1 MPNSEE
7 LKGLPLTKQVALVTG
22 AARGLGHEISRA
34 LLAAGA
40 QVALMGPNRDTIT
53 AAAAELG
60 GIAMPGSV
68 TSEEDVAAVFAAI
81 RERFGR
87 LDILVNNAGIGG
99 PAAPVEAVTRAQWD
113 EVMDINLTGAF
124 LCAKEAVKM
133 MKPVKRGKI
142 INISSMAG
150 RIGYALRSPY
160 GASKWGM
167 IGFSRALAA
176 ELGPHNVCVNAI
188 LPGAVE
194 GDRIDRVIRDR
205 AAAMGAEESAGR
217 RDYVA
222 AAALKRMV
230 RASDI
235 SSMVLH
241 LCGEAGE
248 NITGQA
254 IEISAGS
261 YL

>member
-1 MPNSEE
+1 MGHS
-7 LKGLPLTKQVALVTG
+7 LDGQVALVTG
-22 AARGLGHEISRA
+22 GARGLGYDISRA
-34 LLAAGA
+34 LIAEGA
-40 QVALMGPNRDTIT
+40 TVVMMARDPNIT
-53 AAAAELG
+53 AAAAAELG
-60 GIAMPGSV
+60 AVAMPGSV
-68 TSEEDVAAVFAAI
+68 TSEQDVAGIFAAI
-81 RERFGR
+81 NERFGR
-87 LDILVNNAGIGG
+87 FDILVNNAGIGG
-99 PAAPVEAVTRAQWD
+99 PAAPVEQVTAAQWS
-113 EVMDINLTGAF
+113 EVIDINLTGAF
-124 LCAKEAVKM
+124 LCAREAVKM
-133 MKPVKRGKI
+133 MKPAQRGRI
-142 INISSMAG
+142 VNISSMAG

-176 ELGPHNVCVNAI
+176 ELGAYNVCVNSV

-205 AAAMGAEESAGR
+205 AAAMDVPESAVRG
-217 RDYVA
+217 DYVKA
-222 AAALKRMV
+222 AVLRRMV

-235 SSMVLH
+235 SAMVVF
-241 LCGEAGE
+241 LCGEGGA

>member
-1 MPNSEE
+1 
-7 LKGLPLTKQVALVTG
+7 LVTG
-22 AARGLGHEISRA
+22 AARGLGYEISRA

-40 QVALMGPNRDTIT
+40 QVALMGPNRETIRK
-53 AAAAELG
+53 AAAELG

-81 RERFGR
+81 HERFGR

-99 PAAPVEAVTRAQWD
+99 PAAPVEEVTRAQWD
-113 EVMDINLTGAF
+113 EVIDINLTGAF

-133 MKPVKRGKI
+133 MKPVKRGRI

-150 RIGYALRSPY
+150 RIGYGLRSPY

-167 IGFSRALAA
+167 IGLSRALAV
-176 ELGPHNVCVNAI
+176 EMGPHNVCVNAV

-205 AAAMGAEESAGR
+205 AAAMGVDVAAVHH
-217 RDYVA
+217 DYVK
-222 AAALKRMV
+222 AAALGRMV

-235 SSMVLH
+235 SAMVLH
-241 LCGEAGE
+241 LCGEAGD

>member
-1 MPNSEE
+1 MPNSVT
-7 LKGLPLTKQVALVTG
+7 LPGQVALVTG
-22 AARGLGHEISRA
+22 AARGLGYEISRA
-34 LLAAGA
+34 LLDAGA
-40 QVALMGPNRDTIT
+40 QVVLMGPNRDTI
-53 AAAAELG
+53 AAAAAALG

-99 PAAPVEAVTRAQWD
+99 PAAPVEEVTRAQWD
-113 EVMDINLTGAF
+113 EVIDINLTGAF

-133 MKPVKRGKI
+133 MKPVKRGRI
-142 INISSMAG
+142 VNISSMAG

-176 ELGPHNVCVNAI
+176 ELGPHNVCVNAV

-205 AAAMGAEESAGR
+205 AAAMGVDESAVR
-217 RDYVA
+217 HDYVK
-222 AAALKRMV
+222 AAALGRMV

-235 SSMVLH
+235 SAMVLH
-241 LCGEAGE
+241 LCSEAGE

-254 IEISAGS
+254 IEISGGS

>member
-1 MPNSEE
+1 MSI
-7 LKGLPLTKQVALVTG
+7 LTNQVVLVTG
-22 AARGLGHEISRA
+22 AARGLGYEISRA

-81 RERFGR
+81 RDRFGR

-205 AAAMGAEESAGR
+205 AAAMGVEESAVR

-235 SSMVLH
+235 SNMVLH
-241 LCGEAGE
+241 LCGEAGD

>member
-1 MPNSEE
+1 MSNSVT
-7 LKGLPLTKQVALVTG
+7 LDGQVALVTG
-22 AARGLGHEISRA
+22 AARGLGFEISRA
-34 LLAAGA
+34 LLTAGA
-40 QVALMGPNRDTIT
+40 QVCLMGPNRETIT
-53 AAAAELG
+53 AAAAQLG

-68 TSEEDVAAVFAAI
+68 TSEEDVAAVFTAI
-81 RERFGR
+81 GERFGR

-99 PAAPVEAVTRAQWD
+99 PAAPLEQITLAQWN

-124 LCAKEAVKM
+124 LCSKYAVNR
-133 MKPVKRGKI
+133 MKPVKRGRI

-150 RIGYALRSPY
+150 RIGYGLRSPY
-160 GASKWGM
+160 CASKWGM
-167 IGFSRALAA
+167 IGLSRALAV
-176 ELGPHNVCVNAI
+176 EMGPHSVCVNAI

-205 AAAMGAEESAGR
+205 AAALGADESAIR
-217 RDYVA
+217 HDYVK
-222 AAALKRMV
+222 AAALQRMV

-235 SSMVLH
+235 SGMVLH
-241 LCGEAGE
+241 LCSPAGD

>member
-1 MPNSEE
+1 MPNSVT
-7 LKGLPLTKQVALVTG
+7 LTGQIALVTG
-22 AARGLGHEISRA
+22 AARGLGYEISRA

-40 QVALMGPNRDTIT
+40 QVVLMGPNRDTIT
-53 AAAAELG
+53 KAATELG

-68 TSEEDVAAVFAAI
+68 TSEEDVAAVFASI
-81 RERFGR
+81 RDRFGR

-99 PAAPVEAVTRAQWD
+99 PAAPVEEVTRAQWD
-113 EVMDINLTGAF
+113 EVIDINLTGAF
-124 LCAKEAVKM
+124 LCAKEAVKI
-133 MKPVKRGKI
+133 MKPVKRGRI
-142 INISSMAG
+142 VNISSMAG

-176 ELGPHNVCVNAI
+176 ELGPHNICVNSV

-205 AAAMGAEESAGR
+205 AATMGVDESAVR
-217 RDYVA
+217 HDYVA

-254 IEISAGS
+254 IEISGGS